1 MSNEKIID
9 NNDEMRLDGMSEVN
23 IDKMV
28 DASEHHLIDDEEVRM
43 LMDELEKACAEKFSE
58 DDMARLKKAMNFA
71 YKAHLPQKR
80 ESGEPYI
87 IHPLAVAKG
96 CLRWAWIPT
105 PL

>member
-58 DDMARLKKAMNFA
+58 DDMARLKKA
-71 YKAHLPQKR
+71 KTLHIKR
-80 ESGEPYI
+80 ICRRSANPANRI
-87 IHPLAVAKG
+87 
-96 CLRWAWIPT
+96 
-105 PL
+105 

>member
-43 LMDELEKACAEKFSE
+43 LMDELEKACAEKFIE
-58 DDMARLKKAMNFA
+58 DDMARPEKAMNFA

-80 ESGEPYI
+80 ESGEP
-87 IHPLAVAKG
+87 
-96 CLRWAWIPT
+96 
-105 PL
+105 

>member
-43 LMDELEKACAEKFSE
+43 LMDELEKACAEKYSGFWE
-58 DDMARLKKAMNFA
+58 IGYGANGIFKL
-71 YKAHLPQKR
+71 HGLPPR
-80 ESGEPYI
+80 IVASTYRSS
-87 IHPLAVAKG
+87 PLG
-96 CLRWAWIPT
+96 S
-105 PL
+105 